1 MYSFLLELEK
11 NFFLLE
17 WNKLM
22 NGQKNERKGV
32 SLSTS
37 TSSKPTSTSSKSK
50 KQFTCLKCGV
60 TLTRGSESYKK
71 RHFSQSHPDLKESEA
86 LELIVESNHQLAIA
100 KTKQKIDKQKNSN
113 NNNNQEV
120 EEILEMT
127 SIERTD
133 RTAGERIF

>member
-11 NFFLLE
+11 IFFLLE

-22 NGQKNERKGV
+22 NGQKSERKGV

-60 TLTRGSESYKK
+60 TLARGSESYKK

-86 LELIVESNHQLAIA
+86 LEMIVESNHQLAW
-100 KTKQKIDKQKNSN
+100 T
-113 NNNNQEV
+113 
-120 EEILEMT
+120 
-127 SIERTD
+127 
-133 RTAGERIF
+133 